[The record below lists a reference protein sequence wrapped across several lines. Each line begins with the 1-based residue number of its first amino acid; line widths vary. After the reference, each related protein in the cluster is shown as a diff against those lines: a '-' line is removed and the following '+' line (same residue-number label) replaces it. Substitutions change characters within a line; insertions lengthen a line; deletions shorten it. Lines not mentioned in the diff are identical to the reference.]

1 MNILAFDTCLGA
13 LSVAARWRG
22 PGGEWLMRHAR
33 EVRDKGHAERLLPM
47 IDEVMQEAGL
57 AFSDIGRIAVTVGPG
72 SFTGVRVG
80 VAAARGLA
88 LASGI
93 ATVGA
98 TSLAVMAH
106 QADEL
111 LGQARRGR
119 LLAVAVD
126 ARRGSVYLQV
136 FGEAQDA
143 AAAPR
148 LLAVDDAAGQIG
160 TRPTI
165 IVGSGAAMVAG
176 AVRAAGG
183 QAEAT
188 LPALQPDARSL
199 ALLAADLAPAHP
211 LRTLYLRPPDV
222 KPQADRSLTRASP

>member
-33 EVRDKGHAERLLPM
+33 EVRDKGHAERLMPM
-47 IDEVMQEAGL
+47 MDEVMQEAGL

-93 ATVGA
+93 AAVGA

-111 LGQARRGR
+111 LGQVRRGR

-136 FGEAQDA
+136 FGEAHDA
-143 AAAPR
+143 AAPPR

-165 IVGSGAAMVAG
+165 VVGSGASHGGGRRQGRRRPGRSDPA
-176 AVRAAGG
+176 RPAAGCALPG
-183 QAEAT
+183 LARGRPCPRPSLAAPVSAATRRQAAGRP
-188 LPALQPDARSL
+188 LPA
-199 ALLAADLAPAHP
+199 
-211 LRTLYLRPPDV
+211 
-222 KPQADRSLTRASP
+222 RASP

>member
-1 MNILAFDTCLGA
+1 MMT
-13 LSVAARWRG
+13 
-22 PGGEWLMRHAR
+22 
-33 EVRDKGHAERLLPM
+33 
-47 IDEVMQEAGL
+47 EVMDEAGL
-57 AFSDIGRIAVTVGPG
+57 AFSNLHRIAVTVGPG
-72 SFTGVRVG
+72 TFTGVRVG

-199 ALLAADLAPAHP
+199 ALLAADLAPAHS
-211 LRTLYLRPPDV
+211 LRPLYLRPPDV